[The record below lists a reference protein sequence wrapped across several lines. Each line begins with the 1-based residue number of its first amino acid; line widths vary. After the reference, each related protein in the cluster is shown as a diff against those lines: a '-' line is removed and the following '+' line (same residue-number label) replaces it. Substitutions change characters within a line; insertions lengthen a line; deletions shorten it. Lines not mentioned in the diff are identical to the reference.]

1 LLNRTYNSIYFFLW
15 IYTLPLTGV
24 FAQHNENSFQLHNPI
39 KNKELLLAGT
49 FGELRSNHFHAGI
62 DIKTNGREGL
72 SIYAADSGFVSRI
85 KISTGG
91 YGKALYI
98 EHPNG
103 LTTVYAH
110 LSRYSDKIEELIRKH
125 QYQVKKYEVE
135 LFPKRDEIQVEQN
148 EIIAYSGNTGGSS
161 GPHLHFE
168 IRKSAGQIPMN
179 PLKFGIHVQD
189 KTPPSIRSLYAY
201 PVKTNSIINKSQVP
215 VKIPIKRADNSR
227 FSTDSILVSN
237 SLGLGLNSFDRQD
250 LTYNKNG
257 PHQIKVWHKQ
267 RLIQHYLF
275 ESFTFSETKKI
286 NELIDYRRLINTKE
300 RVLKLFT
307 SKEFSGSSIIQKQ
320 ENKGIIEIKNGEKGF
335 VEIELID
342 FNENKTTIRIP
353 YKGMTQEVSVP
364 KPKIE
369 LTPYFVDYQKAFNW
383 KKNDFEVRFK
393 PSSFVKDTYLN
404 LNLEGD
410 IIEIDRE
417 SRYLKQRFK
426 ILRYLNEK
434 DSLKGKKYFFRKA
447 KNNREYPVMTREV
460 NEAIIAETS
469 ILGVYG
475 IGIDTIKP
483 TLKTVNFK
491 KDQSI
496 RNYKLLKL
504 KTSDNQTGIKSY
516 NAYFNDNWILM
527 SYEPKTSTLTI
538 NADELNFIEPQQE
551 LKVIVE
557 DFKNNKQE
565 LILNIK
571 K

>member
-1 LLNRTYNSIYFFLW
+1 MTLKTYNSIYFFLW
-15 IYTLPLTGV
+15 LYTLQLTCV
-24 FAQHNENSFQLHNPI
+24 FAQHNKNSFQLHNPI
-39 KNKELLLAGT
+39 NNELLLAGT
-49 FGELRSNHFHAGI
+49 FGELRSNHFHAGV

-72 SIYAADSGFVSRI
+72 SVYAADNGFVSRI

-125 QYQVKKYEVE
+125 QYKVKKYEVE
-135 LFPKRDEIQVEQN
+135 LFPKRDEIQIEQN
-148 EIIAYSGNTGGSS
+148 EVIAYSGNTGGSS

-168 IRKSAGQIPMN
+168 IRKTAGQIPVN
-179 PLKFGIHVQD
+179 PLKYGIHVQD
-189 KTPPSIRSLYAY
+189 KTPPSVRSLYAY
-201 PVKTNSIINKSQVP
+201 PVKSNSIINKSQVP
-215 VKIPIKRADNSR
+215 IKIPIKRTDNSH
-227 FSTDSILVSN
+227 FSTDSISVSN
-237 SLGLGLNSFDRQD
+237 SFGLGLNSFDRQD

-257 PHQIKVWHKQ
+257 LHQIKVWHKE

-286 NELIDYRRLINTKE
+286 NELIDYDRLINTRE

-307 SKEFSGSSIIQKQ
+307 SKEFTGSSIIQKQ
-320 ENKGIIEIKNGEKGF
+320 NNNGKIEIKNGEKGIIK
-335 VEIELID
+335 IELID

-353 YKGMTQEVSVP
+353 YKGMTQEVSIP

-369 LTPYFVDYQKAFNW
+369 LTPYFVDHQKAFNW

-393 PSSFVKDTYLN
+393 PNSFVKDTYLN
-404 LNLEGD
+404 LNLEED
-410 IIEIDRE
+410 VIEIDRE

-426 ILRYLNEK
+426 ILKYGDEK
-434 DSLKGKKYFFRKA
+434 DSLRGKKYFFRKA

-460 NEAIIAETS
+460 NGAIVAESS

-475 IGIDTIKP
+475 ISVDTIKP
-483 TLKTVNFK
+483 TLRTVNFK

-504 KTSDNQTGIKSY
+504 KTSDSQTGIKSY
-516 NAYFNDNWILM
+516 DAYFNGNWILM

-538 NADELNFIEPQQE
+538 DTDELSFIEPQQE

>member
-1 LLNRTYNSIYFFLW
+1 MNLKTYNSIYFFLW
-15 IYTLPLTGV
+15 LYTLQLTCV

-39 KNKELLLAGT
+39 NKELLLAGT
-49 FGELRSNHFHAGI
+49 FGELRSNHFHTGV
-62 DIKTNGREGL
+62 DIKTNGIEGL
-72 SIYAADSGFVSRI
+72 SVYAADNGFVSRI

-125 QYQVKKYEVE
+125 QYKVKKYEVE
-135 LFPKRDEIQVEQN
+135 LFPKRDEMQIEQN
-148 EIIAYSGNTGGSS
+148 EVIAYSGNTGGSYA
-161 GPHLHFE
+161 PHLHFE
-168 IRKSAGQIPMN
+168 IRKTAGQIPVN
-179 PLKFGIHVQD
+179 PLKYGIHVQD
-189 KTPPSIRSLYAY
+189 KTPPSVRSLYAY
-201 PVKTNSIINKSQVP
+201 PVKSYSIINKSQVP
-215 VKIPIKRADNSR
+215 VKIPIKRTDNNH

-257 PHQIKVWHKQ
+257 LHQIKVWQKE

-286 NELIDYRRLINTKE
+286 NELIDYDRLINTRE

-307 SKEFSGSSIIQKQ
+307 SKEFTGSSIIKKQ
-320 ENKGIIEIKNGEKGF
+320 NNNGNIEIKNGEKGIIK
-335 VEIELID
+335 IELID
-342 FNENKTTIRIP
+342 FNKNKTTIRIP
-353 YKGMTQEVSVP
+353 YKGMIQEVSIP

-393 PSSFVKDTYLN
+393 PNSFVKDTYLN
-404 LNLEGD
+404 LNLKED
-410 IIEIDRE
+410 VIEIDRE

-426 ILRYLNEK
+426 ILKYGDEK
-434 DSLKGKKYFFRKA
+434 DSLRGKKYFFRKA

-460 NEAIIAETS
+460 NGAIVAESS

-475 IGIDTIKP
+475 ISVDTIKP
-483 TLKTVNFK
+483 KLRTVNFK

-504 KTSDNQTGIKSY
+504 KTSDSQTGIKSY
-516 NAYFNDNWILM
+516 NAYFNGNWILM

-538 NADELNFIEPQQE
+538 DTDELNFIEPQQE

-557 DFKNNKQE
+557 DFKKNKQE